1 MAILAQNQS
10 VESERGRIV
19 AKSLKKEKE
28 IKKLHPQNEAHVS
41 GHKGVFEKELNIM
54 NKKPQTQCKLFLYTK
69 SSFIR

>member
-10 VESERGRIV
+10 VESERGRII

-28 IKKLHPQNEAHVS
+28 INKLHPQNEAHVS

-69 SSFIR
+69 SSFLR